1 MSIEARN
8 VENGWCN
15 TAYVLMRSSET
26 ATLST
31 CVRRKLDDWVCCSKL
46 SIQDEWMEE
55 FEWERRVKFQGWRI
69 VKAVLM

>member
-1 MSIEARN
+1 MSIEVRV
-8 VENGWCN
+8 VENGRCN
-15 TAYVLMRSSET
+15 TAFARSSET